1 MSDFDS
7 LSDTDFAAARLRA
20 LFGRAVDALSG
31 HRHRLLSFDEV
42 REALHLAG
50 PVYRGVEAVPVD
62 RIVGSLNRYRDFD
75 RRFLPT
81 QSHTQARWHRVN
93 RAWYRDL
100 HLPPVVLYKVGEVYF
115 VVDGNHRVSVA
126 RAQGQTHI
134 DAEVRECAS
143 RVTLTPDLQPEDIER
158 LGAAVEFLARTHI
171 DRLLP
176 GVRIEPTI
184 LGGYDRLL
192 EHIAVHRYY
201 MGLDQKRDISE
212 SEAVLHWYE
221 TLYTPV
227 AQIVDESGILEEF
240 PGRTS
245 ADMYLWI
252 MDHLHY
258 LRSRPGRQSLG
269 AREAA
274 RRFIELIG

>member
-1 MSDFDS
+1 MTDLNGLLES
-7 LSDTDFAAARLRA
+7 DFAAARLRA
-20 LFGRAVDALSG
+20 LFGQVVDALRG
-31 HRHRLLSFDEV
+31 HRQRLLSFDEV
-42 REALHLAG
+42 REELHLAG
-50 PVYRGVEAVPVD
+50 PVYRGVESVPLE

-81 QSHTQARWHRVN
+81 QSHTQSRWHRIN

-100 HLPPVVLYKVGEVYF
+100 HLPPVLLYQVGEVYF

-143 RVTLTPDLQPEDIER
+143 RVPLTPDLQPEDIGR
-158 LGAAVEFLARTHI
+158 LGEAVEFLERTRL
-171 DRLLP
+171 DTLLP

-201 MGLDQKRDISE
+201 MGLERKRDVD
-212 SEAVLHWYE
+212 EAEAILHWYE
-221 TLYTPV
+221 TLYRPLT
-227 AQIVDESGILEEF
+227 QIVEHSGVLEEF
-240 PGRTS
+240 SGRTS
-245 ADMYLWI
+245 ADLYLWI

-258 LRSRPGRQSLG
+258 LRSLPGSRTVG
-269 AREAA
+269 FREAA
-274 RRFIELIG
+274 RRFIEMIG